1 MSLCGRCRQ
10 ILQAIEIKVG
20 SPAPAA
26 PGHHRSVLE
35 YLAAV
40 DARCYICWKAYRGLG
55 ASLQEH
61 LRRLEARLRRLQL
74 DGNVATTWFSLIIFS
89 SIQQPTGH
97 TLSIWVR
104 ALEDYALG
112 VCSDGLLDDSWTAD
126 DAKAL
131 HVEIGTA
138 ANTQD
143 YTQTVLL
150 CIEDERAKQAVK
162 QRLPASRRTDSPETF
177 ELIQQWL
184 RDCLAHHT
192 ACNNSPENRDHW
204 RPTRLL
210 EIGDVDGEGGV
221 SSCRLVDGR
230 DAARDS
236 RGYVTLS
243 HRWGTTNLLTLTAD
257 NLVCFR
263 TGLPLESL
271 SRAFLEGMLVARR
284 LGIRHIWIDSLCI
297 VQSGDG
303 GRDWLHESA
312 QMHLVY
318 RSAFCNIMA
327 DSATASH
334 DGLFFDRDLRLFD
347 RLSVDLAV
355 VETSPSPSGSLLVRK
370 RFASVEQGLWGNHV
384 SRSPLN
390 RRGWVLQ
397 ERLLSRRNLHFCA
410 REVFW
415 ECRELACCE
424 SAPDRDARAP
434 HSAHLAVPD
443 DELHLKTLQPRLAAG
458 SVPSPTEGDG
468 DSGGMQHYMA
478 WRDIVRTYS
487 RGELTK
493 VSDKLMALGGIAR
506 HMKAVL
512 GGDDVYVAGLWLRQ
526 IAAEVLWMRLDPR
539 HWADW
544 RLWSHEHPAPDAG
557 VLGLPSD
564 AGYFDRYQAP
574 SFSWASVN
582 NPHHGVMPGDPLSRG
597 ILVDARCVR
606 LRPPEAAAGDV
617 SHDGPRGWEDEPIV
631 EDIFGPLS
639 APPVELKVVGRVMPA
654 RLVPVPSPDDAD
666 SGDCSVLRLQPLG
679 CDEPAAHQQ
688 DKTSAVV
695 MVCLDRAVPRAEAA
709 AFCQKRYYFVPW
721 QDDRPDDSTGT
732 AASLHAASVVRFRC
746 VVLELVDAEM
756 ARFRRIGLFIKT
768 RSVSDD
774 VYLRCW
780 GRERDVPSWG
790 FDEATEEHT
799 IYVV

>member
-1 MSLCGRCRQ
+1 MSLCERCRQ
-10 ILQAIEIKVG
+10 ILEGIEITVG
-20 SPAPAA
+20 SPTPAL
-26 PGHHRSVLE
+26 GHHRSVLD

-40 DARCYICWKAYRGLG
+40 DSRCYICWKAYRGLG
-55 ASLQEH
+55 ANLQGH

-89 SIQQPTGH
+89 SVRQPTGRM
-97 TLSIWVR
+97 LSVWVR
-104 ALEDYALG
+104 VLEDYALA
-112 VCSDGLLDDSWTAD
+112 VCSDGLLDHGWTAD

-131 HVEIGTA
+131 HAEIEA
-138 ANTQD
+138 ASNTQD
-143 YTQTVLL
+143 YIQTVLL
-150 CIEDERAKQAVK
+150 CIEDERAKQSVE
-162 QRLPASRRTDSPETF
+162 QRLPTNRRTDAPETF

-192 ACNNSPENRDHW
+192 ACNGVEGRDDW

-210 EIGDVDGEGGV
+210 EIGEVDGEGRV
-221 SSCRLVDGR
+221 LSCRLVDGR

-243 HRWGTTNLLTLTAD
+243 HRWGTKHLLTLTAD
-257 NLVCFR
+257 NLPSFQ

-271 SRAFLEGMLVARR
+271 SRTFIDSMLVARR

-334 DGLFFDRDLRLFD
+334 EGLFFDRDLRLFD
-347 RLSVDLAV
+347 QLFVEIAV
-355 VETSPSPSGSLLVRK
+355 VETSPSPSHNAPVRK

-390 RRGWVLQ
+390 RRCWVLQ

-415 ECRELACCE
+415 ECRELAYYE

-434 HSAHLAVPD
+434 LSAHLAVPD
-443 DELHLKTLQPRLAAG
+443 DQMHLKTLQPRAPVG
-458 SVPSPTEGDG
+458 SFPSPSPAEGDG
-468 DSGGMQHYMA
+468 NRGGMQNYMA
-478 WRDIVRTYS
+478 WEDIVQTYS

-493 VSDKLMALGGIAR
+493 ASDKLVALGGIAR

-512 GGDDVYVAGLWLRQ
+512 GGDDVYVAGLWLRR

-544 RLWSHEHPAPDAG
+544 RLPPHETPAADAG
-557 VLGLPSD
+557 AIQSD
-564 AGYFDRYQAP
+564 AGYGCYQAP

-582 NPHHGVMPGDPLSRG
+582 NPHHGVMPGNPLSRG

-606 LRPPEAAAGDV
+606 LRPPEAAAGAV
-617 SHDGPRGWEDEPIV
+617 SRDGPRCWEDEPIT

-639 APPVELKVVGRVMPA
+639 APPVELKVVGRVVPA
-654 RLVPVPSPDDAD
+654 RLVPVPALDDAD
-666 SGDCSVLRLQPLG
+666 NGDRSVLRLQPLG
-679 CDEPAAHQQ
+679 CDQPAAHQQ
-688 DKTSAVV
+688 DGSSPVV
-695 MVCLDRAVPRAEAA
+695 MVCLDRAIPRAEAA
-709 AFCQKRYYFVPW
+709 AFCEKTYYFVPW
-721 QDDRPDDSTGT
+721 EDDRPDDSTATG
-732 AASLHAASVVRFRC
+732 LHAASVVRFRC

-768 RSVSDD
+768 RSMSDD
-774 VYLRCW
+774 VYLRSW
-780 GRERDVPSWG
+780 GRDRDVPSWG
-790 FDEATEEHT
+790 YDEATGEHT
-799 IYVV
+799 IYIL